1 MTVTYAQAGFRMSL
15 LGAIGQY
22 LQEKGVAKW
31 TTPWAATDTA
41 ISVDVLPATP
51 DKAIAMTL
59 YPVSNPGGTDMI
71 LGLQLRIRGKPNNR
85 TEDKDIL
92 DKAEDAL
99 HGLSGIT
106 WAGIPIV
113 HVEHRSGSF
122 LGTDSANRNEH
133 TENFYIT
140 LTREGLNR
148 TD

>member
-1 MTVTYAQAGFRMSL
+1 MSVTYAQAGFRLSL
-15 LGAIGQY
+15 LSSIGQY
-22 LQEKGVAKW
+22 LQSQGVGKW

-41 ISVDVLPATP
+41 ISVDVYPSAP

-59 YPVSNPGGTDMI
+59 YPVASPGGTDMVI
-71 LGLQLRIRGKPNNR
+71 GLQLRIRGRPGNR
-85 TEDKDIL
+85 TEDKDLL

-113 HVEHRSGSF
+113 HVEHRSGAY
-122 LGTDSANRNEH
+122 LGQDAANRPDHSSNY
-133 TENFYIT
+133 YIT
-140 LTREGLNR
+140 LTREGRNR

>member
-1 MTVTYAQAGFRMSL
+1 MTVSYATAGFRLGL

-22 LQEKGVAKW
+22 LQEKGVGRW

-41 ISVDVLPATP
+41 ISLDVYPSAP

-59 YPVSNPGGTDMI
+59 YPVASPGGTDLV

-99 HGLSGIT
+99 DGLNGIT
-106 WAGIPIV
+106 WAGVPIV
-113 HVEHRSGSF
+113 LVKLQSGAS
-122 LGTDSANRNEH
+122 LGMDANNRPDHSQN
-133 TENFYIT
+133 YYLT

>member
-1 MTVTYAQAGFRMSL
+1 MTVSYATAGFRLSL
-15 LGAIGQY
+15 LSSIGQY
-22 LQEKGVAKW
+22 LQEKGVGRW

-41 ISVDVLPATP
+41 ISLDVYPSSP

-59 YPVSNPGGTDMI
+59 YPVASPGGTDLVM
-71 LGLQLRIRGKPNNR
+71 GLQLRIRGKPGNR

-99 HGLSGIT
+99 DGLNGIT
-106 WAGIPIV
+106 WAGVPIV
-113 HVEHRSGSF
+113 LVKLTSGAS
-122 LGTDSANRNEH
+122 LGVDANNRPDHSQN
-133 TENFYIT
+133 YYLT

>member
-1 MTVTYAQAGFRMSL
+1 MSVSYATAGFRLSL
-15 LGAIGQY
+15 LSSIGQY
-22 LQEKGVAKW
+22 LQEKGVGKW
-31 TTPWAATDTA
+31 TSPWAATDTA
-41 ISVDVLPATP
+41 ISVDVYPSSP

-59 YPVSNPGGTDMI
+59 YPVSSPGGTDMVM
-71 LGLQLRIRGKPNNR
+71 GLQLRIRGKPGNR

-113 HVEHRSGSF
+113 HVELRSGAY
-122 LGTDSANRNEH
+122 LGTDGNNRNDH
-133 TENFYIT
+133 SQNYYIT

-148 TD
+148 QD

>member
-1 MTVTYAQAGFRMSL
+1 MTASAGFRLGL
-15 LGAIGQY
+15 LGAIGPY
-22 LQEKGVAKW
+22 LAAQGVGKW

-41 ISVDVLPATP
+41 IAVDVLPATP

-59 YPVSNPGGTDMI
+59 YPVSNPGGTDMV

-99 HGLSGIT
+99 HGLTGIT

-113 HVEHRSGSF
+113 HVEHRSGAF
-122 LGTDSANRNEH
+122 LGTDTANRNEH
-133 TENFYIT
+133 TLNFYIT
-140 LTREGLNR
+140 LTRTGLNR
-148 TD
+148 ED

>member
-1 MTVTYAQAGFRMSL
+1 MSVAYAQAGFRLSL

-22 LQEKGVAKW
+22 LQAQGVGKW

-41 ISVDVLPATP
+41 ISVDVLPASP
-51 DKAIAMTL
+51 DKAIALTL
-59 YPVSNPGGTDMI
+59 YPVANPGGTDMV

-85 TEDKDIL
+85 TEDKDLL

-99 HGLSGIT
+99 HGLRNTTLG
-106 WAGIPIV
+106 GVPIV
-113 HVEHRSGSF
+113 YVEHRSGAS

-133 TENFYIT
+133 TQNYYIT